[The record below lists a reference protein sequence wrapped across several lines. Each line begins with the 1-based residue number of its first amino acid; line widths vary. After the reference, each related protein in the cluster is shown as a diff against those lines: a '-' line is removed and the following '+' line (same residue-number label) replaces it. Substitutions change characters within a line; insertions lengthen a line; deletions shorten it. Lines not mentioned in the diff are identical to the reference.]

1 MRDGQQTLNLTT
13 PLSIIIDYLPALL
26 RGLRTTILLS
36 LLCIGIGLVLGFFV
50 GLMRNSRS
58 RILYGGST
66 VFVEL
71 FRGTPVLIQL
81 FWIFFCLPLI
91 LHVELGVFL
100 SAAIALSLYMTAQ
113 ASEAYRSALLSIGTE
128 QKDAVVALGLPARVS
143 LPYVIYPQAFIRAI
157 PNLLSNS
164 VTLFKESALVSA
176 VGMAD
181 LMFQGENISDATAR
195 PLEVLTTVA
204 IIYFAIAFPLTQFVS
219 LLERRILRRMAM

>member
-1 MRDGQQTLNLTT
+1 MNLTSS
-13 PLSIIIDYLPALL
+13 LSIIIDYLPALL

-36 LLCIGIGLVLGFFV
+36 LLCIGNGLVLGFFV

-58 RILYGGST
+58 RVLYGSGT
-66 VFVEL
+66 VFVEF
-71 FRGTPVLIQL
+71 FRGTPVLVQL

-113 ASEAYRSALLSIGTE
+113 ASEAYRSALLSIGAE
-128 QKDAVVALGLPARVS
+128 QKDAVVALGLPSRVS

-219 LLERRILRRMAM
+219 LLERRILRRMAI

>member
-1 MRDGQQTLNLTT
+1 MNLTSS
-13 PLSIIIDYLPALL
+13 LSIIIDYLPALL

-36 LLCIGIGLVLGFFV
+36 LLCIGVGLVLGFFV

-58 RILYGGST
+58 RVLYGCST
-66 VFVEL
+66 VFVEF
-71 FRGTPVLIQL
+71 FRGTPVLVQL
-81 FWIFFCLPLI
+81 FWIFFCLPVI

-100 SAAIALSLYMTAQ
+100 SAVIALSLYMTAQ
-113 ASEAYRSALLSIGTE
+113 ASEAYRSALLSIGAE

-164 VTLFKESALVSA
+164 VSLFKESALVSA

-204 IIYFAIAFPLTQFVS
+204 IIYFAIGFPLTQFVS

>member
-1 MRDGQQTLNLTT
+1 VTEAALGLDFS
-13 PLSIIIDYLPALL
+13 PSVIIEYMPALL

-36 LLCIGIGLVLGFFV
+36 LLCIVIGLVLGFFV
-50 GLMRNSRS
+50 GLMRNSR
-58 RILYGGST
+58 RKLLYVPST
-66 VFVEL
+66 VFVEF

-81 FWIFFCLPLI
+81 FWMFFCLPLVLQI
-91 LHVELGVFL
+91 DLGIFL
-100 SAAIALSLYMTAQ
+100 SAVIALSLYMTAL
-113 ASEAYRSALLSIGTE
+113 ASEAFRSALLTIGAE

-143 LPYVIYPQAFIRAI
+143 LLHVILPQAFIRAV

-181 LMFQGENISDATAR
+181 LMFQGESISNATAR

-204 IIYFAIAFPLTQFVS
+204 FMYFAVGFPLTQVVS
-219 LLERRILRRMAM
+219 RVERRILRRMAI